1 MALIPVD
8 NVGQVGIVKDI
19 NPWQLPPNVWSDGN
33 NVRAEHGAIAK
44 SPGYSNVM
52 ATVPVAPYY
61 ITSLV
66 TGVNEYWIVGGLTA
80 IHVYDNSSVSTALD
94 GGISDAATGITV
106 DDVVGF
112 ETAGTI
118 TIGSEEITYTGKSSN
133 TFTGCTRGANSTT
146 AAAHLDG
153 AAVSRT
159 NVLYDITRG
168 SGAGGAYATTAT
180 ENWTATVIGGV
191 LVMTNGVDEPQY
203 WELIS
208 GVPATI
214 QKRQNLNN
222 FTASTECK
230 SMRAFRSFLVALNV
244 TTSGINYPRLVKWST
259 EAATQATPTSWDASS
274 ATVDAGEYELADSK
288 GAILDGLPLRDTFMI
303 YKEDSIYSM
312 TYVGTPFIFAFRQ
325 LSPSVGALTKNCVA
339 EYDGGHFF
347 FGNGDIYI
355 NDGQKVTSI
364 LPHKI
369 RDYIFQFID
378 GAQFKKSFV
387 VADYG
392 NTEMWACFPTP
403 EGTSNQCNKA
413 VVWNWSN
420 NAFTIRDLPD
430 LAHIGYGTI
439 SDPNAFTTWD
449 VAIPTWSSALG
460 WWAQTWDSE
469 ENVLVMASPTDTKL
483 YRNASGNRED
493 TTDMTSFIA
502 RTGMSTTAQGQQDQT
517 VVKRIK
523 AIYPKMEVTGTNTVN
538 VYVGTQMSTEEAVT
552 WTSAQT
558 FDPDTQSKVSIR
570 ASGKL
575 YGVKFESTGDFDWRL
590 DGYSIEL
597 DDAGRR
603 GSQSY

>member
-1 MALIPVD
+1 MALIPID

-19 NPWQLPPNVWSDGN
+19 NPWELPPNVWSDGN
-33 NVRAEHGAIAK
+33 NVRSEHGAIVK
-44 SPGYSNVM
+44 SPGYADVM
-52 ATVPVAPYY
+52 ATVPVAPLY
-61 ITSLV
+61 ITNLV
-66 TGVNEYWIVGGLTA
+66 SGVNEYWIIGGTAA
-80 IHVYDNSSVSTALD
+80 IHVYDNSSVSNTLD
-94 GGISDAATGITV
+94 GGISDSDTSITV
-106 DDVVGF
+106 DSTAGF

-118 TIGSEEITYTGKSSN
+118 TIGSEDIPYTGKSPT
-133 TFTGCTRGANSTT
+133 TFTGCSRGGS

-153 AAVSRT
+153 ASVTRT
-159 NVLYDITRG
+159 KKWYDITRG
-168 SGAGGAYATTAT
+168 PGAGGAYATTAT

-214 QKRQNLNN
+214 QKMQNLNN

-259 EAATQATPTSWDASS
+259 EAATQTTPTSWDASS

-339 EYDGGHFF
+339 EFDGGHFF

-355 NDGQKVTSI
+355 NNGQNVESI

-369 RDYIFQFID
+369 RDYIFESID
-378 GAQFKKSFV
+378 GEEYKKAFV

-392 NTEMWACFPTP
+392 RTEMWACFPTADSAS
-403 EGTSNQCNKA
+403 TQCNKA
-413 VVWNWSN
+413 VVWNWTN
-420 NAFTIRDLPD
+420 KAFTIRDIPD
-430 LAHIGYGTI
+430 LAHIGYGSI
-439 SDPNAFTTWD
+439 DDPNSFTTWE
-449 VAIPTWSSALG
+449 AALPIWSAALG
-460 WWAQTWDSE
+460 AWSQSWSGV
-469 ENVLVMASPTDTKL
+469 ENVLVMAGYTDTKL
-483 YRNASGNRED
+483 YRNNSGNQEV
-493 TTDMTSFIA
+493 TTDMTSYIE
-502 RTGMSTTAQGQQDQT
+502 RTGMTMTAQGQQDQT

-523 AIYPKMEVTGTNTVN
+523 AIWPKMQVTGTANTVN

-552 WTSAQT
+552 WTSAYT
-558 FDPDTQSKVSIR
+558 FNPDTQSKVSLR
-570 ASGKL
+570 AAGKL